1 MKLRKF
7 LTRESTGTVIGVLIV
22 SWFAFESIVLA
33 GEEVLNV
40 GFHELGIPMTFDVPV
55 AGETYGITIDRDG
68 RRFPHRPNPQKKRL
82 RWEIIDPTGRVVL
95 ADNDPYRRS
104 TRLVQFTPQSAG
116 THTIIVN
123 WENSGFFKR
132 HDVGHIPLLVNRN
145 DRSLLLRWFPW
156 VW

>member
-1 MKLRKF
+1 MDVRKLLKK
-7 LTRESTGTVIGVLIV
+7 ESTGTAIGVLIFG
-22 SWFAFESIVLA
+22 WFAFESIVLG
-33 GEEVLNV
+33 GESVSNS
-40 GFHELGIPMTFDVPV
+40 GFHALGTPLEFEVEQP
-55 AGETYGITIDRDG
+55 GETYGITIDRDG